1 MGNSHKEKD
10 IHNDLTYLLCPGC
23 FTRVPIINL
32 FFENYIPKI
41 KVSCTCNEIQSCPSV
56 MDVSDYIN
64 KMRYRDPLLMHCS
77 FHQDNPPVTFCLNCE
92 KWLCEECLK
101 ENHNKKKCKPVEDQR
116 FQFCPKHI
124 DCKLSCVCK
133 KCQEIMCD
141 KCAEEHVSFWE
152 KHSRDS
158 IVKGKKHSIKKFD
171 TFLTKE
177 KIEKKIS
184 KFKVF
189 KTEVM
194 KINAEKMNE
203 FIKKANN
210 EKDTPNEET
219 KEDNSVPNPYQERIE
234 EAYNQNKEINESLID
249 FIQILFND
257 INFQLLLPITN
268 KAFLMNVILN
278 TSFNTDDIDD
288 LAKNCSS
295 IQEEF
300 NCLVKIYHTYY
311 LNKTL
316 SYQLSKMKSIQS
328 DCESVSL
335 ICGLEKNKFAIAIE
349 TAIQIWSGANIQKIG
364 SLVGHT
370 NVIQSLCHI
379 TEDKLASSSSDK
391 TIKIWNISTQECLN
405 TINVNGMPSF
415 LFHNKVNQEEIGF
428 VNFGKTIEIWGIESK
443 KQERVISF
451 GNNTWFENY
460 YQLKNG
466 KVILGQADSFILLN
480 ENGFTT
486 EKEIKQLGDDPSMF
500 TEFDENTI
508 VVGLK
513 NGNIIIYEDNLTN
526 SFSLVG
532 HMKSI
537 TGVVKIKDDVA
548 LSCSV
553 DTTMKVWNLQTLEC
567 EETFVMNKFEINA
580 MIKLNDNKLVTCINE
595 NNLDIWI
602 FELFS
607 N

>member
-23 FTRVPIINL
+23 FTRVPIINI
-32 FFENYIPKI
+32 FFENYVPKV

-77 FHQDNPPVTFCLNCE
+77 FHQDKKPTTFCLNCE

-101 ENHNKKKCKPVEDQR
+101 ESHNKKTCKHVEDPR
-116 FQFCPKHI
+116 FQFCTKHI
-124 DCKLSCVCK
+124 ESKLSCICK
-133 KCQEIMCD
+133 KCQKIMCD
-141 KCAEEHVSFWE
+141 KCAEEHVAFWE

-158 IVKGKKHSIKKFD
+158 IVKGKKHTIKIFD
-171 TFLTKE
+171 NFLTKE

-189 KTEVM
+189 KIEVM
-194 KINAEKMNE
+194 KINGEKMNE
-203 FIKKANN
+203 FIKKVNTQN
-210 EKDTPNEET
+210 TPNEET
-219 KEDNSVPNPYQERIE
+219 KEENSVPTQYQEQIE
-234 EAYNQNKEINESLID
+234 EAYNQNKEINEGLID
-249 FIQILFND
+249 LIQILFNNID
-257 INFQLLLPITN
+257 FQLLLPITN

-288 LAKNCSS
+288 LSKNCKT
-295 IQEEF
+295 IQDEF

-316 SYQLSKMKSIQS
+316 SYQLSKMQSLQCDSESI
-328 DCESVSL
+328 SL
-335 ICGLEKNKFAIAIE
+335 VFNLEKNKFAIAVE
-349 TAIQIWSGANIQKIG
+349 TVIQIWSGANFQKIG
-364 SLVGHT
+364 TLVGHT
-370 NVIQSLCHI
+370 NVIQSLCNI
-379 TEDKLASSSSDK
+379 SEDKIASSSSDK
-391 TIKIWNISTQECLN
+391 AIKIWNISTQECLN
-405 TINVNGMPSF
+405 TININGMPSF
-415 LFHNKVNQEEIGF
+415 LFHNKINQDEIGF
-428 VNFGKTIEIWGIESK
+428 VNFGKTIEIWEIESK

-451 GNNTWFENY
+451 DSSTWFENF

-486 EKEIKQLGDDPSMF
+486 EKEIKDIGDDPSMF
-500 TEFDENTI
+500 TELDDTKIAAGF
-508 VVGLK
+508 K
-513 NGNIIIYEDNLTN
+513 NGNIIIYEDNMTN
-526 SFSLVG
+526 SYSLVG
-532 HMKSI
+532 HNKSI
-537 TGVVKIKDDVA
+537 TGVVKIKDDFA

-553 DTTMKVWNLQTLEC
+553 DTTMKVWNLTTLEC
-567 EETFVMNKFEINA
+567 EETFVMNKFEINY
-580 MIKLNDNKLVTCINE
+580 MIKLNDNKIVTCISE
-595 NNLDIWI
+595 NNLDIWN
-602 FELFS
+602 FESFS

>member
-23 FTRVPIINL
+23 FTRVPIINI
-32 FFENYIPKI
+32 FFENYVPKV

-77 FHQDNPPVTFCLNCE
+77 FHQDKRPTAFCLNCE

-101 ENHNKKKCKPVEDQR
+101 ESHNKKTCKHVEDPR
-116 FQFCPKHI
+116 FQFCTKHI
-124 DCKLSCVCK
+124 ESKLSCICK
-133 KCQEIMCD
+133 KCQKIMCD
-141 KCAEEHVSFWE
+141 KCAEEHVAFWE

-158 IVKGKKHSIKKFD
+158 IVKGKKHTIKIFD
-171 TFLTKE
+171 NFLTKE

-189 KTEVM
+189 KIEVM
-194 KINAEKMNE
+194 KINGEKMNE
-203 FIKKANN
+203 FIKKVNTQN
-210 EKDTPNEET
+210 TPNEET
-219 KEDNSVPNPYQERIE
+219 KEENSVPTQYQEQIE
-234 EAYNQNKEINESLID
+234 EAYNQNKEINEGLID
-249 FIQILFND
+249 LIQILFNNID
-257 INFQLLLPITN
+257 FQLLLPITN

-288 LAKNCSS
+288 LSKDCKTV
-295 IQEEF
+295 QDEF

-316 SYQLSKMKSIQS
+316 SYQLSKMQSLQCDSESI
-328 DCESVSL
+328 SL
-335 ICGLEKNKFAIAIE
+335 VFNLEKNKFAIAVE
-349 TAIQIWSGANIQKIG
+349 TVIQIWSGANFQKIG
-364 SLVGHT
+364 TLVGHT
-370 NVIQSLCHI
+370 NVIQSLCNI
-379 TEDKLASSSSDK
+379 SEDKIASSSSDK
-391 TIKIWNISTQECLN
+391 AIKIWNISTQECLN
-405 TINVNGMPSF
+405 TININGMPSF
-415 LFHNKVNQEEIGF
+415 LFHNKINQDEIGF
-428 VNFGKTIEIWGIESK
+428 VNFGKTIDIWEIESK

-451 GNNTWFENY
+451 DSSTWFENF

-486 EKEIKQLGDDPSMF
+486 EKEIKDIGDDPSMF
-500 TEFDENTI
+500 TELDDTKIAAGF
-508 VVGLK
+508 K
-513 NGNIIIYEDNLTN
+513 NGNIIIYEDNMTN
-526 SFSLVG
+526 SYSLVG
-532 HMKSI
+532 HNKSI
-537 TGVVKIKDDVA
+537 TGVVKIKDDFA

-553 DTTMKVWNLQTLEC
+553 DTTMKVWNLTTLEC
-567 EETFVMNKFEINA
+567 EETFVMNKFEINY
-580 MIKLNDNKLVTCINE
+580 MIKLNDNKIVTCINE
-595 NNLDIWI
+595 NNLDIWN
-602 FELFS
+602 FESFS

>member
-23 FTRVPIINL
+23 FTRVPIINI
-32 FFENYIPKI
+32 FFENYVPKV

-77 FHQDNPPVTFCLNCE
+77 FHQDKKPTTFCLNCE

-101 ENHNKKKCKPVEDQR
+101 ESHNKKTCKHVEDPR
-116 FQFCPKHI
+116 FQFCTKHI
-124 DCKLSCVCK
+124 ESKLSCICK
-133 KCQEIMCD
+133 KCQKIMCD
-141 KCAEEHVSFWE
+141 KCAEEHVAFWE

-158 IVKGKKHSIKKFD
+158 IVKGKKHTIKIFD
-171 TFLTKE
+171 NFLTKE

-189 KTEVM
+189 KIEVM
-194 KINAEKMNE
+194 KINGEKMNE
-203 FIKKANN
+203 FLKKVNTQN
-210 EKDTPNEET
+210 TPNEET
-219 KEDNSVPNPYQERIE
+219 KEENSVPTQYQEQIE
-234 EAYNQNKEINESLID
+234 EAYNQNKEINEGLID
-249 FIQILFND
+249 LIQILFNNID
-257 INFQLLLPITN
+257 FQLLLPITN

-288 LAKNCSS
+288 LSKDCKTV
-295 IQEEF
+295 QDEF

-316 SYQLSKMKSIQS
+316 SYQLSKMQSLQCDSESI
-328 DCESVSL
+328 SL
-335 ICGLEKNKFAIAIE
+335 VFNLEKNKFAIAVE
-349 TAIQIWSGANIQKIG
+349 TVIQIWSGANFQKIG
-364 SLVGHT
+364 TLVGHT
-370 NVIQSLCHI
+370 NVIQSLCNI
-379 TEDKLASSSSDK
+379 SEDKIASSSSDK
-391 TIKIWNISTQECLN
+391 AIKIWNISTQECLN
-405 TINVNGMPSF
+405 TININGMPSF
-415 LFHNKVNQEEIGF
+415 LFHNKINQDEIGF
-428 VNFGKTIEIWGIESK
+428 VNFGKTIEIWEIESK

-451 GNNTWFENY
+451 DSSTWFENF

-486 EKEIKQLGDDPSMF
+486 EKEIKDIGDDPSMF
-500 TEFDENTI
+500 TELDDTKIAAGF
-508 VVGLK
+508 K
-513 NGNIIIYEDNLTN
+513 NGNIIIYEDNMTN
-526 SFSLVG
+526 SYSLVG
-532 HMKSI
+532 HNKSI
-537 TGVVKIKDDVA
+537 TGVVKIKDDFA

-553 DTTMKVWNLQTLEC
+553 DTTMKVWNLTTLEC
-567 EETFVMNKFEINA
+567 EETFVMNKFEINY
-580 MIKLNDNKLVTCINE
+580 MIKLNDNKIVTCINE
-595 NNLDIWI
+595 NNLDIWN
-602 FELFS
+602 FESFS

>member
-23 FTRVPIINL
+23 FTRVPIINI
-32 FFENYIPKI
+32 FFENYVPKV

-77 FHQDNPPVTFCLNCE
+77 FHQDKKPTTFCLNCE

-101 ENHNKKKCKPVEDQR
+101 ESHNKKTCKHVEDPR
-116 FQFCPKHI
+116 FQFCTKHI
-124 DCKLSCVCK
+124 ESKLSCICK
-133 KCQEIMCD
+133 KCQKIMCD
-141 KCAEEHVSFWE
+141 KCAEEHVAFWE

-158 IVKGKKHSIKKFD
+158 IVKGKKHTIKIFD
-171 TFLTKE
+171 NFLTKE

-189 KTEVM
+189 KIEVM
-194 KINAEKMNE
+194 KINGEKMNE
-203 FIKKANN
+203 FIKKVNTQN
-210 EKDTPNEET
+210 TPNEET
-219 KEDNSVPNPYQERIE
+219 KEENSVPTHYQEQIE
-234 EAYNQNKEINESLID
+234 EAYNQNKEINEGLID
-249 FIQILFND
+249 LIQILFNNID
-257 INFQLLLPITN
+257 FQLLLPITN

-288 LAKNCSS
+288 LSKDCKTV
-295 IQEEF
+295 QDEF

-316 SYQLSKMKSIQS
+316 SYQLSKMQSLQCDSESI
-328 DCESVSL
+328 SL
-335 ICGLEKNKFAIAIE
+335 VFNLEKNKFAIAVE
-349 TAIQIWSGANIQKIG
+349 TVIQIWSGANFQKIG
-364 SLVGHT
+364 TLVGHT
-370 NVIQSLCHI
+370 NVIQSLCNI
-379 TEDKLASSSSDK
+379 SEDKIASSSSDK
-391 TIKIWNISTQECLN
+391 AIKIWNISTQECLN
-405 TINVNGMPSF
+405 TININGMPSF
-415 LFHNKVNQEEIGF
+415 LFHNKINQDEIGF
-428 VNFGKTIEIWGIESK
+428 VNFGKTIEIWEIESK

-451 GNNTWFENY
+451 DSSTWFENF

-486 EKEIKQLGDDPSMF
+486 EKEIKDIGDDPSMF
-500 TEFDENTI
+500 TELDDTKIAAGF
-508 VVGLK
+508 K
-513 NGNIIIYEDNLTN
+513 NGNIIIYEDNMTN
-526 SFSLVG
+526 SYSLVG
-532 HMKSI
+532 HNKSI
-537 TGVVKIKDDVA
+537 TGVVKIKDDFA

-553 DTTMKVWNLQTLEC
+553 DTTMKVWNLTTLEC
-567 EETFVMNKFEINA
+567 EETFVMNKFEINY
-580 MIKLNDNKLVTCINE
+580 MIKLNDNKIVTCINE
-595 NNLDIWI
+595 NNLDIWN
-602 FELFS
+602 FESFS

>member
-23 FTRVPIINL
+23 FTRVPIINI
-32 FFENYIPKI
+32 FFENYVPKV

-77 FHQDNPPVTFCLNCE
+77 FHQDKKPTTFCLNCE

-101 ENHNKKKCKPVEDQR
+101 ESHNKKTCKHVEDPR
-116 FQFCPKHI
+116 FQFCTKHI
-124 DCKLSCVCK
+124 ESKLSCICK
-133 KCQEIMCD
+133 KCQKIMCD
-141 KCAEEHVSFWE
+141 KCAEEHVAFWE

-158 IVKGKKHSIKKFD
+158 IVKGKKHTIKKFD
-171 TFLTKE
+171 NFLTKE

-189 KTEVM
+189 KIEVM
-194 KINAEKMNE
+194 KINGEKMNE
-203 FIKKANN
+203 FIKKVNTQN
-210 EKDTPNEET
+210 TPNEET
-219 KEDNSVPNPYQERIE
+219 KEENSVPTQYQEQIE
-234 EAYNQNKEINESLID
+234 EAYNQNKEINEGLID
-249 FIQILFND
+249 LIQILFNNID
-257 INFQLLLPITN
+257 FQLLLPITN

-288 LAKNCSS
+288 LSKDCKTV
-295 IQEEF
+295 QDEF

-316 SYQLSKMKSIQS
+316 SYQLSKMQSLQCDSESI
-328 DCESVSL
+328 SL
-335 ICGLEKNKFAIAIE
+335 VFNLEKNKFAIAVE
-349 TAIQIWSGANIQKIG
+349 TVIQIWSGANFQKIG
-364 SLVGHT
+364 TLVGHT
-370 NVIQSLCHI
+370 NVIQSLCNI
-379 TEDKLASSSSDK
+379 SEDKIASSSSDK
-391 TIKIWNISTQECLN
+391 AIKIWNISTQECLN
-405 TINVNGMPSF
+405 TININGMPSF
-415 LFHNKVNQEEIGF
+415 LFHNKINQDEIGF
-428 VNFGKTIEIWGIESK
+428 VNFGKTIEIWEIESK

-451 GNNTWFENY
+451 DSSTWFENF

-486 EKEIKQLGDDPSMF
+486 EKEIKDIGDDPSMF
-500 TEFDENTI
+500 TELDDTKIAAGF
-508 VVGLK
+508 K
-513 NGNIIIYEDNLTN
+513 NGNIIIYEDNMTN
-526 SFSLVG
+526 SYSLVG
-532 HMKSI
+532 HNKSI
-537 TGVVKIKDDVA
+537 TGVVKIKDDFA

-553 DTTMKVWNLQTLEC
+553 DTTMKVWNLTTLEC
-567 EETFVMNKFEINA
+567 EETFVMNKFEINY
-580 MIKLNDNKLVTCINE
+580 MIKLNDNKIVTCISE
-595 NNLDIWI
+595 NNLDIWN
-602 FELFS
+602 FESFS

>member
-23 FTRVPIINL
+23 FTRVPIINI
-32 FFENYIPKI
+32 FFENYVPKV

-77 FHQDNPPVTFCLNCE
+77 FHQDKKPTTFCLNCE

-101 ENHNKKKCKPVEDQR
+101 ESHNKKTCKHVEDPR
-116 FQFCPKHI
+116 FQFCTKHI
-124 DCKLSCVCK
+124 ESKLSCICK
-133 KCQEIMCD
+133 KCQKIMCD
-141 KCAEEHVSFWE
+141 KCAEEHVAFWE

-158 IVKGKKHSIKKFD
+158 IVKGKKHTIKIFD
-171 TFLTKE
+171 NFLTKE

-189 KTEVM
+189 KIEVM
-194 KINAEKMNE
+194 KINGEKMNE
-203 FIKKANN
+203 FIKKVNTQN
-210 EKDTPNEET
+210 TPNEET
-219 KEDNSVPNPYQERIE
+219 KEENSTHYQEQIE
-234 EAYNQNKEINESLID
+234 EAYNQNKEINEGLID
-249 FIQILFND
+249 LIQILFNNID
-257 INFQLLLPITN
+257 FQLLLPITN

-288 LAKNCSS
+288 LSKDCKTV
-295 IQEEF
+295 QDEF

-316 SYQLSKMKSIQS
+316 SYQLSKMQSLQCDSESI
-328 DCESVSL
+328 SL
-335 ICGLEKNKFAIAIE
+335 VFNLEKNKFAIAVE
-349 TAIQIWSGANIQKIG
+349 TVIQIWSGANFQKIG
-364 SLVGHT
+364 TLVGHT
-370 NVIQSLCHI
+370 NVIQSLCNI
-379 TEDKLASSSSDK
+379 SEDKIASSSSDK
-391 TIKIWNISTQECLN
+391 AIKIWNISTQECLN
-405 TINVNGMPSF
+405 TININGMPSF
-415 LFHNKVNQEEIGF
+415 LFHNKINQDEIGF
-428 VNFGKTIEIWGIESK
+428 VNFGKTIEIWEIESK

-451 GNNTWFENY
+451 DSSTWFENF

-486 EKEIKQLGDDPSMF
+486 EKEIKDIGDDPSMF
-500 TEFDENTI
+500 TELDDTKIAAGF
-508 VVGLK
+508 K
-513 NGNIIIYEDNLTN
+513 NGNIIIYEDNMTN
-526 SFSLVG
+526 SYSLVG
-532 HMKSI
+532 HNKSI
-537 TGVVKIKDDVA
+537 TGVVKIKDDFA

-553 DTTMKVWNLQTLEC
+553 DTTMKVWNLTTLEC
-567 EETFVMNKFEINA
+567 EETFVMNKFEINY
-580 MIKLNDNKLVTCINE
+580 MIKLNDNKIVTCISE
-595 NNLDIWI
+595 NNLDIWN
-602 FELFS
+602 FESFS

>member
-23 FTRVPIINL
+23 FTRVPIINI
-32 FFENYIPKI
+32 FFENYVPKV

-77 FHQDNPPVTFCLNCE
+77 FHQDKKPTTFCLNCE

-101 ENHNKKKCKPVEDQR
+101 ESHNKKTCKHVEDPR
-116 FQFCPKHI
+116 FQFCTKHI
-124 DCKLSCVCK
+124 ESKLSCICK
-133 KCQEIMCD
+133 KCQKIMCD
-141 KCAEEHVSFWE
+141 KCAEEHVAFWE

-158 IVKGKKHSIKKFD
+158 IVKGKKHTIKKFD
-171 TFLTKE
+171 NFLTKE

-189 KTEVM
+189 KIEVM
-194 KINAEKMNE
+194 KINGEKMNE
-203 FIKKANN
+203 FIKKVNTQN
-210 EKDTPNEET
+210 TPNEET
-219 KEDNSVPNPYQERIE
+219 KEENSVPTQYQEQIE
-234 EAYNQNKEINESLID
+234 EAYNQNKEINEGLID
-249 FIQILFND
+249 LIQILFNNID
-257 INFQLLLPITN
+257 FQLLLPITN

-288 LAKNCSS
+288 LSKDCKTV
-295 IQEEF
+295 QDEF

-316 SYQLSKMKSIQS
+316 SYQLSKMQSLQCDSESI
-328 DCESVSL
+328 SL
-335 ICGLEKNKFAIAIE
+335 VFNLEKNKFAIAVE
-349 TAIQIWSGANIQKIG
+349 TVIQIWSGANFQKIG
-364 SLVGHT
+364 TLVGHT
-370 NVIQSLCHI
+370 NVIQSLCNI
-379 TEDKLASSSSDK
+379 SEDKIASSSSDK
-391 TIKIWNISTQECLN
+391 AIKIWNISTQECLN
-405 TINVNGMPSF
+405 TININGMPSF
-415 LFHNKVNQEEIGF
+415 LFHNKINQDEIGF
-428 VNFGKTIEIWGIESK
+428 VNFGKTIEIWEIESK

-451 GNNTWFENY
+451 DSSTWFENF

-486 EKEIKQLGDDPSMF
+486 EKEIKDIGDDPSMF
-500 TEFDENTI
+500 TELDDTKIAAGF
-508 VVGLK
+508 K
-513 NGNIIIYEDNLTN
+513 NGNIIIYEDNMTN
-526 SFSLVG
+526 SYSLVG
-532 HMKSI
+532 HNKSI
-537 TGVVKIKDDVA
+537 TGVVKIKDDFA

-553 DTTMKVWNLQTLEC
+553 DTTMKVWNLTTLEC
-567 EETFVMNKFEINA
+567 EETFVMNKFEINY
-580 MIKLNDNKLVTCINE
+580 MIKLNDNKIVTCINE
-595 NNLDIWI
+595 NNLDIWN
-602 FELFS
+602 FESFS

>member
-23 FTRVPIINL
+23 FTRVPIINI
-32 FFENYIPKI
+32 FFENYVPKV

-77 FHQDNPPVTFCLNCE
+77 FHQDKKPTTFCLNCE

-101 ENHNKKKCKPVEDQR
+101 ESHNKKTCKHVEDPR
-116 FQFCPKHI
+116 FQFCTKHI
-124 DCKLSCVCK
+124 ESKLSCICK
-133 KCQEIMCD
+133 KCQKIMCD
-141 KCAEEHVSFWE
+141 KCAEEHVAFWE

-158 IVKGKKHSIKKFD
+158 IVKGKKHTIKKFD
-171 TFLTKE
+171 NFLTKE

-189 KTEVM
+189 KIEVM
-194 KINAEKMNE
+194 KINGEKMNE
-203 FIKKANN
+203 FIKKVNTQN
-210 EKDTPNEET
+210 TPNEET
-219 KEDNSVPNPYQERIE
+219 KEENSVPTQYQEQIE
-234 EAYNQNKEINESLID
+234 EAYNQNKEINEGLID
-249 FIQILFND
+249 LIQILFNNID
-257 INFQLLLPITN
+257 FQLLLPITN

-288 LAKNCSS
+288 LSKDCKTV
-295 IQEEF
+295 QDEF

-316 SYQLSKMKSIQS
+316 SYQLSKMQSLQCDSESI
-328 DCESVSL
+328 SL
-335 ICGLEKNKFAIAIE
+335 VFNLEKNKFAIAVE
-349 TAIQIWSGANIQKIG
+349 TVIQIWSGANFQKIG
-364 SLVGHT
+364 TLVGHT
-370 NVIQSLCHI
+370 NVIQSLCNI
-379 TEDKLASSSSDK
+379 SEDKIASSSSDK
-391 TIKIWNISTQECLN
+391 AIKIWNISTQECLN
-405 TINVNGMPSF
+405 TININGMPSF
-415 LFHNKVNQEEIGF
+415 LFHNKINQDEIGF
-428 VNFGKTIEIWGIESK
+428 VNFGKTIEIWEIESK

-451 GNNTWFENY
+451 DSSTWFENF

-486 EKEIKQLGDDPSMF
+486 EKEIKDIGDDPSMF
-500 TEFDENTI
+500 TELDDTKIAAGF
-508 VVGLK
+508 K
-513 NGNIIIYEDNLTN
+513 NGNIIIYEDNMTN
-526 SFSLVG
+526 SYSLVG
-532 HMKSI
+532 HNKSI
-537 TGVVKIKDDVA
+537 TGVVKIKDDFA

-553 DTTMKVWNLQTLEC
+553 DTTMKVWNLTTLEC
-567 EETFVMNKFEINA
+567 EETFVMNKFEINY
-580 MIKLNDNKLVTCINE
+580 MIKHNDNKIVTCISE
-595 NNLDIWI
+595 NNLDIWN
-602 FELFS
+602 FDSFS

>member
-23 FTRVPIINL
+23 FTRVPIINI
-32 FFENYIPKI
+32 FFENYVPKV

-77 FHQDNPPVTFCLNCE
+77 FHQDKKPTTFCLNCE

-101 ENHNKKKCKPVEDQR
+101 ESHNKKTCKHVEDPR
-116 FQFCPKHI
+116 FQFCTKHI
-124 DCKLSCVCK
+124 ESKLSCVCK
-133 KCQEIMCD
+133 KCQKIMCD
-141 KCAEEHVSFWE
+141 KCAEEHVAFWE

-158 IVKGKKHSIKKFD
+158 IVKGKKHTIKIFD
-171 TFLTKE
+171 NFLTKE

-189 KTEVM
+189 KIEVM
-194 KINAEKMNE
+194 KINGEKMNE
-203 FIKKANN
+203 FIKKVNTQN
-210 EKDTPNEET
+210 TPNEET
-219 KEDNSVPNPYQERIE
+219 KEENSVPTQYQEQIE
-234 EAYNQNKEINESLID
+234 EAYNQNKEINEGLID
-249 FIQILFND
+249 LIQILFNNID
-257 INFQLLLPITN
+257 FQLLLPITN

-288 LAKNCSS
+288 LSKDCKTV
-295 IQEEF
+295 QDEF

-316 SYQLSKMKSIQS
+316 SYQLSKMQSLQCDSESI
-328 DCESVSL
+328 SL
-335 ICGLEKNKFAIAIE
+335 VFNLEKNKFAIAVE
-349 TAIQIWSGANIQKIG
+349 TVIQIWSGANFQKIG
-364 SLVGHT
+364 TLVGHT
-370 NVIQSLCHI
+370 NVIQSLCNI
-379 TEDKLASSSSDK
+379 SEDKIASSSSDK
-391 TIKIWNISTQECLN
+391 AIKIWNISAQECLN
-405 TINVNGMPSF
+405 TININGMPSF
-415 LFHNKVNQEEIGF
+415 LFHNKINQNEIGF
-428 VNFGKTIEIWGIESK
+428 VNFGKTIEIWEIESK

-451 GNNTWFENY
+451 DSSTWFENF

-486 EKEIKQLGDDPSMF
+486 EKEIKDIGDDPSMF
-500 TEFDENTI
+500 TELDDTKIAAGF
-508 VVGLK
+508 K
-513 NGNIIIYEDNLTN
+513 NGNIIIYEDNMTN
-526 SFSLVG
+526 SYSLVG
-532 HMKSI
+532 HNKSI
-537 TGVVKIKDDVA
+537 TGVVKIKDDFA

-553 DTTMKVWNLQTLEC
+553 DTTMKVWNLTTLEC
-567 EETFVMNKFEINA
+567 EETFVMNKFEINY
-580 MIKLNDNKLVTCINE
+580 MIKLNDNKIVTCISE
-595 NNLDIWI
+595 NNLDIWN
-602 FELFS
+602 FDSFS

>member
-23 FTRVPIINL
+23 FTRVPIINI
-32 FFENYIPKI
+32 FFENYVPKV

-77 FHQDNPPVTFCLNCE
+77 FHQDKKPTTFCLNCE

-101 ENHNKKKCKPVEDQR
+101 ESHNKKTCKHVEDPR
-116 FQFCPKHI
+116 FQFCTKHI
-124 DCKLSCVCK
+124 ESKLSCICK
-133 KCQEIMCD
+133 KCQKIMCD
-141 KCAEEHVSFWE
+141 KCAEEHVAFRE

-158 IVKGKKHSIKKFD
+158 IVKGKKHTIKKFD
-171 TFLTKE
+171 NFLTKE

-189 KTEVM
+189 KIEVM
-194 KINAEKMNE
+194 KINGEKMNE
-203 FIKKANN
+203 FIKKVNTQN
-210 EKDTPNEET
+210 TPNEET
-219 KEDNSVPNPYQERIE
+219 KEENSVPTQYQEQIE
-234 EAYNQNKEINESLID
+234 EAYNQNKEINEGLID
-249 FIQILFND
+249 LIQILFNNID
-257 INFQLLLPITN
+257 FQLLLPITN

-288 LAKNCSS
+288 LSKDCKTV
-295 IQEEF
+295 QDEF

-316 SYQLSKMKSIQS
+316 SYQLSKMQSLQCDSESI
-328 DCESVSL
+328 SL
-335 ICGLEKNKFAIAIE
+335 VFNLEKNKFAIAVE
-349 TAIQIWSGANIQKIG
+349 TVIQIWSGANFQKIG
-364 SLVGHT
+364 TLVGHT
-370 NVIQSLCHI
+370 NVIQSLCNI
-379 TEDKLASSSSDK
+379 SEDKIASSSSDK
-391 TIKIWNISTQECLN
+391 AIKIWNISTQECLN
-405 TINVNGMPSF
+405 TININGMPSF
-415 LFHNKVNQEEIGF
+415 LFHNKINQDEIGF
-428 VNFGKTIEIWGIESK
+428 VNFGKTIEIWEIESK

-451 GNNTWFENY
+451 DSSTWFENF

-486 EKEIKQLGDDPSMF
+486 EKEIKDIGDDPSMF
-500 TEFDENTI
+500 TELDDTKIAAGF
-508 VVGLK
+508 K
-513 NGNIIIYEDNLTN
+513 NGNIIIYEDNMTN
-526 SFSLVG
+526 SYSLVG
-532 HMKSI
+532 HNKSI
-537 TGVVKIKDDVA
+537 TGVVKIKDDFA

-553 DTTMKVWNLQTLEC
+553 DTTMKVWNLTTLEC
-567 EETFVMNKFEINA
+567 EETFVMNKFEINY
-580 MIKLNDNKLVTCINE
+580 MIKLNDNKIVTCINE
-595 NNLDIWI
+595 NNLDIWN
-602 FELFS
+602 FESFS